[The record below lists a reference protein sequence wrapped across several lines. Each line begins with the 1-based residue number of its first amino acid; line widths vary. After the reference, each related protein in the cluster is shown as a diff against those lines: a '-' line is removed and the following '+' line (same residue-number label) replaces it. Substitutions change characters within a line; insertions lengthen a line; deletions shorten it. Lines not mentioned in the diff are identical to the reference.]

1 MIGLGPTL
9 ELAFEKSQK
18 TSIFELK
25 DWKVPNFAIQSV
37 RISMQLTE
45 RGCVVIDVNEEVL
58 AHKLVVQGESNQEL
72 FLGLEFGI
80 EGIRFGVP

>member
-1 MIGLGPTL
+1 
-9 ELAFEKSQK
+9 
-18 TSIFELK
+18 
-25 DWKVPNFAIQSV
+25 
-37 RISMQLTE
+37 MQLTE

-72 FLGLEFGI
+72 FLGLEFRI